1 MCEAGVAGAPCRL
14 AAAGACSAPRGS
26 ILQCGAAH
34 SYPGHRSRGAES
46 RGERRSQ
53 LPLPPRSRTWV
64 AFGNTLAHCYSD
76 ICGARVRSRVKM
88 PLLQKGIL
96 QGLQGSNPKA
106 RFVSLW
112 SITTCA
118 VLQCHRGLAD
128 ATVSSFPK
136 WEHTAA
142 FIILPL
148 TRKICAEVD
157 GPGHIILL
165 CGTIPGAALLSLR
178 VPSLKGAIQ
187 PRSK

>member
-1 MCEAGVAGAPCRL
+1 MEQELLVPRAGWLLLEHAQPLGEAFSNAVQPTHTQATAHGVLCHGESDALSFPSLPAAELGWHLGTRL
-14 AAAGACSAPRGS
+14 L
-26 ILQCGAAH
+26 IV
-34 SYPGHRSRGAES
+34 
-46 RGERRSQ
+46 
-53 LPLPPRSRTWV
+53 T
-64 AFGNTLAHCYSD
+64 SD

-88 PLLQKGIL
+88 PLLQKGML

-118 VLQCHRGLAD
+118 VLQYHRGLAD

-157 GPGHIILL
+157 GPGHIRLL